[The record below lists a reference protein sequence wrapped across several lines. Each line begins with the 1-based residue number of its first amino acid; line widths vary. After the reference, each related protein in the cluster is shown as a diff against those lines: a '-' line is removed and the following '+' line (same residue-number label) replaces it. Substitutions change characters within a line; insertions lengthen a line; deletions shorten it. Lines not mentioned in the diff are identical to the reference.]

1 MFLAVGPVTAYFFIG
16 EFNMKKRT
24 TLFQELAEENKKISN
39 ALKAIGYETI
49 KIDIS
54 QIRNAEHGSIDV
66 QIWAKIEGKS

>member
-1 MFLAVGPVTAYFFIG
+1 MAANFNEG
-16 EFNMKKRT
+16 EFNMEKRDP
-24 TLFQELAEENKKISN
+24 LFQELAEENQKISN

-66 QIWAKIEGKS
+66 QIWAKIEEKS